1 KYLPWFVENL
11 ATSVRASMPFQ
22 SPLDV
27 VKAQKAVLEELFPS
41 GWFAKAKGK
50 DLKHPAYVRWQRCLD
65 LIARNGRIQLPADNE
80 IISALLAAFCDNLS
94 LIQATRGSI
103 DAQTLGDHANYGDE
117 AVQKRLLAE
126 IL

>member
-1 KYLPWFVENL
+1 
-11 ATSVRASMPFQ
+11 MPFQ

-94 LIQATRGSI
+94 LIQANAWI
-103 DAQTLGDHANYGDE
+103 Y
-117 AVQKRLLAE
+117 
-126 IL
+126 